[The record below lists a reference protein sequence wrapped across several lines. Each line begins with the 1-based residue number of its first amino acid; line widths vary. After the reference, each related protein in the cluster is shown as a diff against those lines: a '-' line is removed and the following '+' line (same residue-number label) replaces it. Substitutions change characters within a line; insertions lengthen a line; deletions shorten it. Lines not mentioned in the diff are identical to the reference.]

1 MRELIHIAI
10 NDLRVTFAERGV
22 WVNILVMP
30 VALIFIIG
38 LVQGGNETQSGQV
51 RIDIINHDESPLATE
66 FLNILRDLNPVF
78 YLCPLD
84 NTDDD
89 ICLLGDDPIIDEARA
104 IQRIEDG
111 ESRRMLIIPED
122 FEARVL
128 ASEAVDIAYRSN
140 EDMTQP
146 SLTLQAV
153 QTAAGEI
160 SGAALAARVAVDVYE
175 SDFDFRDDAARAAFY
190 RDVYDRAAAMR
201 AALPESVTYRESG
214 SDNGGV
220 SDGGGFRQSVP
231 GMGSM
236 YVMFTVLAGAVI
248 LIQERRNWTLQRLV
262 SMPLTRAQLLGGK
275 VLARFLMGMAQFA
288 IAFIAGYF
296 LGLRFT
302 GSLLGILVLMVSFTV
317 CITALAMLLATLI
330 ETEQQAASAMTFLAL
345 TLAPLGG
352 AWWPLEIVPE
362 FMRTIGHISPVAWV
376 MNGFTQI
383 IYYGGG
389 LADVWVSVVVLLGA
403 AAVLFTVAITRFRY
417 E

>member
-89 ICLLGDDPIIDEARA
+89 ICLLGDDPVIDEARA

-111 ESRRMLIIPED
+111 QSRRMLIIPED

-175 SDFDFRDDAARAAFY
+175 SEFDFRDDAARAAFY